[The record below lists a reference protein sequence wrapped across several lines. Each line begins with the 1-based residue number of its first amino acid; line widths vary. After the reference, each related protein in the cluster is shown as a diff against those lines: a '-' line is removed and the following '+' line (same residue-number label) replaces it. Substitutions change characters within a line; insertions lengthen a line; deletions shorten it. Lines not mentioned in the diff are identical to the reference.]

1 MKRFVGKR
9 VLVTGAASGIGKASA
24 LRLAEEGAH
33 VVCTDI
39 QAEALQETVTEIE
52 ALGAKAH
59 GVVADISTWETVEA
73 MVKEAV
79 EALGGGLDVLVN
91 VAGMGGFVR
100 TELEDPAR
108 FDKLLS
114 VNLYGPFHTIRA
126 SIEHLRASKGNVV
139 NIASIAGVAAH
150 PYAAAYCATK
160 GGLVMM
166 TKALAMEYA
175 AEGLRFNAICPG
187 GIQTPMLK
195 VFDPSLV
202 PDANMQLF
210 MRMMML
216 NGRFAAPSE
225 IARTVAYVASDEAS
239 FMTGSVLLNDG
250 GSTL

>member
-1 MKRFVGKR
+1 MKRFEGKR
-9 VLVTGAASGIGKASA
+9 AIVTGAASGIGKASA

-39 QAEALQETVTEIE
+39 QDEALQATVAEIQ
-52 ALGAKAH
+52 AAGGKADAI
-59 GVVADISTWETVEA
+59 VADISQWETVEQLVEDA
-73 MVKEAV
+73 VK
-79 EALGGGLDVLVN
+79 ALGGGLDILVN

-100 TELEDPAR
+100 TEMEDPAR
-108 FDKLLS
+108 FNKLLS
-114 VNLYGPFHTIRA
+114 INLYGPFYTVRA
-126 SIEHLRASKGNVV
+126 SIKYLLESKGNVV
-139 NIASIAGVAAH
+139 NVASIAGVAAH
-150 PYAAAYCATK
+150 PYAAAYCASK

-175 AEGLRFNAICPG
+175 AEGVRFNAICPG
-187 GIQTPMLK
+187 GIKTPMLK
-195 VFDPSLV
+195 VFNPASV

-216 NGRFAAPSE
+216 NGRFADPSE
-225 IARTVAYVASDEAS
+225 IAGTVAYVASDEAS

>member
-1 MKRFVGKR
+1 MERFKEKR

-24 LRLAEEGAH
+24 LRLGKEGAH

-39 QAEALQETVTEIE
+39 NEEGLKETVEEIKS
-52 ALGAKAH
+52 AGGKAD
-59 GVVADISTWETVEA
+59 GIPADISQWETVQDLVE
-73 MVKEAV
+73 KAV
-79 EALGGGLDVLVN
+79 EILGGGLDILVN

-100 TELEDPAR
+100 TETEDPER

-114 VNLYGPFHTIRA
+114 INLYGPFYTVRA
-126 SIEHLRASKGNVV
+126 SIKYLLESKGNVV
-139 NIASIAGVAAH
+139 NVASIAGVAAH
-150 PYAAAYCATK
+150 PYAAAYCASK

-175 AEGLRFNAICPG
+175 AEGVRFNAICPG

-195 VFDPSLV
+195 VFDPSSV

-216 NGRFAAPSE
+216 NGRFADPSE
-225 IARTVAYVASDEAS
+225 IAGTVAYIASDEAS
-239 FMTGSVLLNDG
+239 FMTGSVVLNDG

>member
-1 MKRFVGKR
+1 MKRFEGKR
-9 VLVTGAASGIGKASA
+9 VLVTGAASGIGKATA
-24 LRLAEEGAH
+24 VRLASEGAH
-33 VVCTDI
+33 VVGTDI
-39 QAEALQETVTEIE
+39 QEDALRETVAEIVE
-52 ALGAKAH
+52 VGGRADAIP
-59 GVVADISTWETVEA
+59 ADISQWETVEA

-79 EALGGGLDVLVN
+79 EKLGGLDVLVN

-114 VNLYGPFHTIRA
+114 INLYGPFYTVRA

-139 NIASIAGVAAH
+139 NVASIAGVAAH
-150 PYAAAYCATK
+150 PYAAAYCASK

-187 GIQTPMLK
+187 GIKTPMLK
-195 VFDPSLV
+195 VFDPSSV

-216 NGRFAAPSE
+216 NGRFADPSE
-225 IARTVAYVASDEAS
+225 IAGTVAYVASDEAS